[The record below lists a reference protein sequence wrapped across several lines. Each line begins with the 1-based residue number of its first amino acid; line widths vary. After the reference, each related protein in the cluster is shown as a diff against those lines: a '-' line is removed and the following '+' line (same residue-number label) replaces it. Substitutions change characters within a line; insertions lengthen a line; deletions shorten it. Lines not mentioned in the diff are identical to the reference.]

1 MLKRF
6 FFHNGCILV
15 LFLGKARS
23 SYDLYFWRK
32 NADDYV
38 QENLTEVISEFTVSV
53 WMKTADATT
62 KLTLFSIGNS
72 EVNLDFKI
80 KNSGR
85 ESGLCLRLS
94 GVRHCR

>member
-6 FFHNGCILV
+6 HNGFIFV
-15 LFLGKARS
+15 WFIGKARS

-38 QENLTEVISEFTVSV
+38 QDNLTEVISAFTVSV
-53 WMKTADATT
+53 WMKTTDATT

-72 EVNLDFKI
+72 EVSLDVKI

-85 ESGLCLRLS
+85 ESGLCLRF
-94 GVRHCR
+94 GGGHHCR